1 MIKLFCQCGYPI
13 WVSARWNG
21 SDIML
26 LLHDGQQEPKQE
38 GESLMVCPH
47 CHHRLAPADLAWLAP
62 PSLRWQKQTPA
73 FELSKAGARRRHK
86 ILVVDDDEGIRA
98 TLQEVL
104 ADAGFQVQGAAD
116 GREALELLRRES
128 GWMVLLDI
136 MMPRLDGR
144 QVLQQLRQEPAL
156 LKDNKVVLMSA
167 GWRLDSEGPA
177 LRSEI
182 VVASLRKPID
192 LEELLALARR
202 LAGGA
207 DGQAD
212 EIVE

>member
-1 MIKLFCQCGYPI
+1 MVKLFCHCGYPI
-13 WVSARWNG
+13 WVSARWN
-21 SDIML
+21 SSEIVL
-26 LLHDGQQEPKQE
+26 LLHDGQQEPNRE
-38 GESLMVCPH
+38 AESLEACPH
-47 CHHRLAPADLAWLAP
+47 CHQQLTPADLTWLAP
-62 PSLRWQKQTPA
+62 PSSRWQEQAPA
-73 FELSKAGARRRHK
+73 FKPAPASAPRRGK
-86 ILVVDDDEGIRA
+86 ILVVDDDEDIRA
-98 TLQEVL
+98 ALQEVL

-116 GREALELLRRES
+116 GSEALELLRRES

-144 QVLQQLRQEPAL
+144 QVLQRLQQEPAL

-167 GWRLDSEGPA
+167 GWRLDSEGLA
-177 LRSEI
+177 LSSEI

-202 LAGGA
+202 LAGGV
-207 DGQAD
+207 DGPAD

>member
-1 MIKLFCQCGYPI
+1 MVKLFCHCGYPI
-13 WVSARWNG
+13 WVSARWNK

-26 LLHDGQQEPKQE
+26 LLHDGQQEPRRE
-38 GESLMVCPH
+38 AESLEVCPH
-47 CHHRLAPADLAWLAP
+47 CHQRLTPADLTWLAP
-62 PSLRWQKQTPA
+62 PFWRLLPPAPA
-73 FELSKAGARRRHK
+73 FAPSKVGARRRGK

-98 TLQEVL
+98 ALQEVL
-104 ADAGFQVQGAAD
+104 ADAGYQVQGVGD
-116 GREALELLRRES
+116 GAEALELLRRES
-128 GWMVLLDI
+128 GWLVLLDI
-136 MMPRLDGR
+136 MLPRLDGR
-144 QVLQQLRQEPAL
+144 QVLQRLQQEPAL

-167 GWRLDSEGPA
+167 GWRLDSEGLA

-182 VVASLRKPID
+182 VVASLRKPVD

-202 LAGGA
+202 LAGGI

>member
-1 MIKLFCQCGYPI
+1 M
-13 WVSARWNG
+13 
-21 SDIML
+21 
-26 LLHDGQQEPKQE
+26 
-38 GESLMVCPH
+38 
-47 CHHRLAPADLAWLAP
+47 
-62 PSLRWQKQTPA
+62 
-73 FELSKAGARRRHK
+73 
-86 ILVVDDDEGIRA
+86 
-98 TLQEVL
+98 QEVL

-116 GREALELLRRES
+116 GSEALELLRRES

-144 QVLQQLRQEPAL
+144 QVLQRLQQEPAL

-167 GWRLDSEGPA
+167 GWRLDSEGLA
-177 LRSEI
+177 LSSEI

-202 LAGGA
+202 LAGGV
-207 DGQAD
+207 DGPAD